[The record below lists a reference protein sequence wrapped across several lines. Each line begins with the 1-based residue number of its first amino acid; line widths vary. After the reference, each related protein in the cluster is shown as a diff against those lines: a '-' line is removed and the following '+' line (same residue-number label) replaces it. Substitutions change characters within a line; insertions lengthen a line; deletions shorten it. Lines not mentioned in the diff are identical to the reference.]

1 MKEKDYSSKELESI
15 IFEIDYDINLLY
27 GNLSVYTRNQILSHL
42 KGRVFMLEATIKTM
56 NQSGNLQKQ
65 PLTTKTEDNSKN
77 EPSIPLKSTES
88 KLINKPVTTLEP
100 EVNSIAGK
108 APVMLEPSLS
118 GNQKTYTL
126 QELSK
131 FDGKNGNPAY
141 VAVNGN
147 VYDVTNNAA
156 WAAATHFGLIAGKDL
171 TKEFASCHAGQ
182 TILSKLKLVGK
193 LV

>member
-1 MKEKDYSSKELESI
+1 MKKKEFSSEELESI
-15 IFEIDYDINLLY
+15 ISEIDYDINLLY
-27 GNLSVYTRNQILSHL
+27 GDSCIYNNQILSHL
-42 KGRVFMLEATIKTM
+42 KGRVYMLEAAIKTI
-56 NQSGNLQKQ
+56 NKSGNLQKQ
-65 PLTTKTEDNSKN
+65 PLTFKTEDASKN
-77 EPSIPLKSTES
+77 ELPIP
-88 KLINKPVTTLEP
+88 LEP
-100 EVNSIAGK
+100 EVNPIAGK
-108 APVMLEPSLS
+108 KSMPIDSSLLE
-118 GNQKTYTL
+118 NQKTFTL

-171 TKEFASCHAGQ
+171 TNEFASCHAGQ